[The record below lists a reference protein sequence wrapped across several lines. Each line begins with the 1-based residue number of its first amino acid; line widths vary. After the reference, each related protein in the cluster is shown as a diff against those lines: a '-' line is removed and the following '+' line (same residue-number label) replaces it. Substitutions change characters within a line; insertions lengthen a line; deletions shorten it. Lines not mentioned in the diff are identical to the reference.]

1 MTTVGSVVARRQ
13 LGRELRALREA
24 SGRTREDV
32 AVLCVG
38 VASLAKLARIEHGR
52 TSIRPGD
59 VQALCLLYGVPP
71 ETIAGLVELARG
83 TRIEEWWE
91 SQDAKAPRWFGMY
104 LSLEQVA
111 SRVQIYQPCLIHGLF
126 QTPEYARQVETTT
139 APHPVP
145 DVDAYVAQRLR
156 RQQNVFA
163 RVEPLRIELVLG
175 EVALRAV
182 PGSRAVMDAQIAHLR
197 GLAARPEIEVRVVP
211 LAATLHPGTNGTF
224 TIMDFPQEKD
234 PSVVY
239 VETYDAARYPE
250 KPEQVARFRARFE
263 ALRAVA
269 WSCGAGRAPSRS
281 AIPRTLAVPFCGS
294 PQPSSTAGCA
304 MPATVSSPA

>member
-1 MTTVGSVVARRQ
+1 
-13 LGRELRALREA
+13 
-24 SGRTREDV
+24 
-32 AVLCVG
+32 
-38 VASLAKLARIEHGR
+38 
-52 TSIRPGD
+52 
-59 VQALCLLYGVPP
+59 VPP

-91 SQDAKAPRWFGMY
+91 SQDAKAPRWFGMF
-104 LSLEQVA
+104 LSLEEVA
-111 SRVQIYQPCLIHGLF
+111 SRVQMYQPCLVAGLF

-156 RQQNVFA
+156 RQQKVFA
-163 RVEPLRIELVLG
+163 RAEPLRIELVLG

-182 PGSRAVMDAQIAHLR
+182 PGSRALMDAQVAHLR
-197 GLAARPEIEVRVVP
+197 ALAARPEIEVRVVP
-211 LAATLHPGTNGTF
+211 LAASLHPGAYGTF

-250 KPEQVARFRARFE
+250 KPEQVARFRAKSHVSGPGSRP
-263 ALRAVA
+263 
-269 WSCGAGRAPSRS
+269 CGRWPCHWRNSSYEQPGPSARGRVGQGHR
-281 AIPRTLAVPFCGS
+281 IGT
-294 PQPSSTAGCA
+294 GC
-304 MPATVSSPA
+304 